1 MKNKDPNRERY
12 NQIWKNTKVQ
22 PPEIWSTWKVV
33 REIIGDKNLEIG
45 SGNYPSIPI
54 KNGFFLDISETA
66 IFNLKKI
73 GGRAFLGS
81 VEKLT
86 FPNNYFDCVVAL
98 DVLEHVDNDKKA
110 LLEISRVLK
119 SGGFFLFSVP
129 LGKEK
134 FSEIDKVAGHKRR
147 YEVKNLIALIKE
159 SCFRIIR
166 WRAPSL
172 KYFHL
177 SFITKIPIFGR
188 FLMNNMLKIYK
199 NKSSQS
205 FFGLP
210 KFIVNYLVR
219 FTALIDRI
227 TAPSW
232 CKDRDKLEKFTGEGV
247 IVLCQKLN

>member
-1 MKNKDPNRERY
+1 MKNKDPNKERY
-12 NQIWKNTKVQ
+12 NQIWKNTEIQ
-22 PPEIWSTWKVV
+22 LPEIWSSWKVV
-33 REIIGDKNLEIG
+33 KEIIGDKNLEIG
-45 SGNYPSIPI
+45 PGNYPCVPI
-54 KNGFFLDISETA
+54 ENGYFLDISETA
-66 IFNLKKI
+66 VFNLKKI
-73 GGRAFLGS
+73 GARAFLGS
-81 VEKLT
+81 AEKLP
-86 FPNNYFDCVVAL
+86 FPNNYFDCVVSL

-147 YEVKNLIALIKE
+147 YEVENLIILIKE
-159 SCFRIIR
+159 FDFRIIR

-177 SFITKIPIFGR
+177 SFIAKIPIFSR
-188 FLMNNMLKIYK
+188 FLMNTMVKIYK
-199 NKSSQS
+199 NESSRS

-210 KFIVNYLVR
+210 KFIINYLIR
-219 FTALIDRI
+219 FTAFIDRI

-232 CKDRDKLEKFTGEGV
+232 CRDRDKLKNFTGEG
-247 IVLCQKLN
+247 IMVLCQK